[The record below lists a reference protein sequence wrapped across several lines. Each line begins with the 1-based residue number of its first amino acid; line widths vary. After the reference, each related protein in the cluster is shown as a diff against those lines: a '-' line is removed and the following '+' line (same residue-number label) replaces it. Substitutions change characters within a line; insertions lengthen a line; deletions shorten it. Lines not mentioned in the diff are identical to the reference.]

1 MTTSGPSVH
10 RTRPRF
16 VVVDVDV
23 DVDVEGKGRDG
34 IWGNGRRHG
43 ME

>member
-1 MTTSGPSVH
+1 MTSSGPSVH

-23 DVDVEGKGRDG
+23 EVEGREGKGWDLG
-34 IWGNGRRHG
+34 EWKKNG